1 MVIQYNKR
9 IKEDHTWTGLYL
21 ELMHVFYSIQYVRT
35 LHSAPSIGIIHIQL
49 IVYLNQK
56 HSEKLEPSRNL
67 YSLEVGPG
75 SHFSTLTYEDALLDP
90 ISYYCTNFILRWI
103 NLFFLTYK
111 TIKDNIILCLFDLWV
126 IQSKVSNVFT
136 EEKQKTTAFCQIKLL
151 IQDLGVN
158 FWDSLFGGIL
168 LWKW

>member
-1 MVIQYNKR
+1 MNRSILGAYACVLFNTICQNPTFSAIYRN
-9 IKEDHTWTGLYL
+9 HTY
-21 ELMHVFYSIQYVRT
+21 
-35 LHSAPSIGIIHIQL
+35 QL

-56 HSEKLEPSRNL
+56 HSKKLEPSRNL

-103 NLFFLTYK
+103 NLFCLTYK
-111 TIKDNIILCLFDLWV
+111 TIKDNIILCLVDLWV